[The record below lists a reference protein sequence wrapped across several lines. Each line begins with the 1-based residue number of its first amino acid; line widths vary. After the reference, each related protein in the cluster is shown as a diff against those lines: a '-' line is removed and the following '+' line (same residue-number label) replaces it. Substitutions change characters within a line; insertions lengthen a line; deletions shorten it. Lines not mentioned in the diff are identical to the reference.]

1 MIHQSYQ
8 TGQSACLK
16 EYTVQCGCEGTI
28 KQLGGKAG
36 STYISLPLKGNGGL
50 ERVLQKFSLNLHNI
64 LETYQLLLAANL
76 HQGQVR

>member
-8 TGQSACLK
+8 KGQSVCLK

-36 STYISLPLKGNGGL
+36 STYIPLPLKGNGGL
-50 ERVLQKFSLNLHNI
+50 ERLLQRFPLHLHNI
-64 LETYQLLLAANL
+64 SETYQLLLTANL
-76 HQGQVR
+76 NQG